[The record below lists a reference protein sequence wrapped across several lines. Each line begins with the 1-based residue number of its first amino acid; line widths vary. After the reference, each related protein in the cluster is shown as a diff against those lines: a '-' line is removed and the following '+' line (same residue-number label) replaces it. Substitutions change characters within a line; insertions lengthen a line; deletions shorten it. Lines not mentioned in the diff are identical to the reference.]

1 MTAISFLQHDK
12 RLRVYDLV
20 GEAGLDVSDW
30 SNYKLP
36 ESPAKNPK

>member
-1 MTAISFLQHDK
+1 MTVLSSLKPGK

-20 GEAGLDVSDW
+20 REAGLDVSDW
-30 SNYKLP
+30 SSYKLP